1 MSETQSNM
9 EMPQQET
16 QSKNT
21 NINIKS
27 NLDEFQTTIFDLGS
41 YNYRIGYSGNDRPNY
56 IFPPIKF
63 INHSENQEK
72 EEYEYLTSQKG
83 DGFFIDIKKF

>member
-63 INHSENQEK
+63 INHSSF
-72 EEYEYLTSQKG
+72 YQKIS
-83 DGFFIDIKKF
+83 IDFHFLIEIIVLMIFYSK